1 MATLESQNDRIRAEV
16 SVLEKY
22 GLRWAVLAAWADE
35 LRSRG
40 ATLPGEATRRLE
52 ESRIMIASGCFS
64 SCTVGCDLSAIEA
77 ALIGAATS
85 MGEASARSAD
95 FWLELLAHAMED
107 PVATARLLNVPAIR
121 FRYAEGGFGPCQC
134 PG

>member
-1 MATLESQNDRIRAEV
+1 MAALDSQNERIRAEV

-35 LRSRG
+35 LRDRG
-40 ATLPGEATRRLE
+40 IALSTEVNRKLDQ
-52 ESRIMIASGCFS
+52 SRIMIASGCFS
-64 SCTVGCDLSAIEA
+64 SCSVGCDLSAIEA
-77 ALIGAATS
+77 SLIAAATS
-85 MGEASARSAD
+85 VGESHARSAD

-107 PVATARLLNVPAIR
+107 PGATARLLTVPAVR

-134 PG
+134 AE